1 MKIVPDIQTLPYFS
15 SRLTD
20 RYLGN
25 MRMGIFDIE
34 TLGLNPASCPVV
46 LAGLAVPE
54 PDGTYHVY
62 QYFAEDPCEES
73 YVLECIRND
82 FSRLDFVLTYNGR
95 HFDLPFIQKR
105 SSILGVRCPECNLY
119 DLDLYLVLNGYSQ
132 IKYML
137 RNLKQKTV
145 EEYMGLSDSR
155 DDMISGADSVK
166 MYKDFLRCS
175 DPLLKSS
182 LEEKILLHNHDDLV
196 QLYRLMPVLKQVDIH
211 RAFSGLGFPVSAISG
226 WPSLTVSA
234 VKVSPQGITVS
245 GFYPGDTFS
254 YISYGLPADSF
265 FCEFSED
272 GRFVFKLHTD
282 RHKGNIFVNL
292 QSYFDSWDEFKVYP
306 NYINGF
312 LLVSDGRSVNNL
324 ELNMFTKC
332 FLQKFMEDAL
342 CPLAVL

>member
-1 MKIVPDIQTLPYFS
+1 M
-15 SRLTD
+15 
-20 RYLGN
+20 
-25 MRMGIFDIE
+25 
-34 TLGLNPASCPVV
+34 
-46 LAGLAVPE
+46 
-54 PDGTYHVY
+54 
-62 QYFAEDPCEES
+62 
-73 YVLECIRND
+73 
-82 FSRLDFVLTYNGR
+82 
-95 HFDLPFIQKR
+95 
-105 SSILGVRCPECNLY
+105 
-119 DLDLYLVLNGYSQ
+119 LNGYSQ